1 MKNGDLALYRT
12 WLLDKLQLLLG
23 DANKLENEVMRS
35 KKDSATLDI
44 SKFADLG
51 SDNFEIEL
59 DMEMLETQGDEIRE
73 VIAALKRMEDGTFGT
88 CTACG
93 KKIAARRLRAIPY
106 ARMCVG
112 CKKEEE
118 ENGGARA

>member
-93 KKIAARRLRAIPY
+93 KKIAARRLRAIAY